1 MNNLYTIDSEIIDM
15 CQLSKDKTYMT
26 PIKSYTE
33 PDNIICAYG
42 TLSPP
47 FLKRQPAFSIKNGF
61 IDDDISKLSNIR
73 NIAHII

>member
-1 MNNLYTIDSEIIDM
+1 
-15 CQLSKDKTYMT
+15 MT